1 MDVVVSSPRMRR
13 LSALVCLLFE
23 GFLILHFLPRGF
35 GVPPLHFVSGLRLGG
50 PASKGVI
57 GLTHIGGVYEAFL

>member
-1 MDVVVSSPRMRR
+1 MDVVVSSPRMGR

-35 GVPPLHFVSGLRLGG
+35 GVPPLNFVRGLRLGG

-57 GLTHIGGVYEAFL
+57 GLTHVGGVYKAFL